1 MATVIK
7 IKSRFE
13 ARGGAAA
20 GRAAAAAA
28 AAATRQA
35 ERIGERQQDGGIV
48 GRPGIFTRQPGVYRE
63 RVSGRV
69 VAKKNRL
76 ALDLWTRF
84 GSGSECHAALKTL
97 ARPCPTFK
105 KRRSDP
111 SSFPS
116 SHHSVSPLGW
126 TGFDSV
132 LPSWTGCFNGFS
144 WISPSST
151 GLYRAPLHR
160 TGFYVALLAFT
171 GFYWVLLG
179 STGLYRVLLG
189 FTRFYRVLLG
199 FIRFHRVLLGFT
211 GFYRV

>member
-1 MATVIK
+1 MAGLAFSLVNRVFT
-7 IKSRFE
+7 E
-13 ARGGAAA
+13 RGFLVELL
-20 GRAAAAAA
+20 
-28 AAATRQA
+28 Q
-35 ERIGERQQDGGIV
+35 
-48 GRPGIFTRQPGVYRE
+48 
-63 RVSGRV
+63 
-69 VAKKNRL
+69 KKNRL